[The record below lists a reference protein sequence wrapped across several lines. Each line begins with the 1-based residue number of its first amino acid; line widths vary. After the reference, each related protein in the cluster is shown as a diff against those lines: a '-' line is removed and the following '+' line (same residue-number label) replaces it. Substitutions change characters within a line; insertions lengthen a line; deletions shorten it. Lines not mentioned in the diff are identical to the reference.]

1 MSKLEDFED
10 LPYETDPDYNNGF
23 ISIIKNKSNSN
34 KKYLFGGIDPSF
46 KRIRDCNNKYYR

>member
-10 LPYETDPDYNNGF
+10 LPYETDLDYNNGF
-23 ISIIKNKSNSN
+23 IYKSNN
-34 KKYLFGGIDPSF
+34 DTKYLFGGIDPSF